1 MVLAVTVAPP
11 AAGADAAGLLLLPA
25 AAGVLPGLAVLLPEL
40 AHAETVRASAARP
53 AAPHIFRMW
62 IFSPSQCKMISR

>member
-1 MVLAVTVAPP
+1 LAVTVAPP
-11 AAGADAAGLLLLPA
+11 AADVDAAGLLLPA
-25 AAGVLPGLAVLLPEL
+25 AAGVLPVLAVLLPEL

-62 IFSPSQCKMISR
+62 ISSPSQCK